1 MKLTLYYYLFY
12 VCLGSG
18 FILSLF
24 TIMAYMNC
32 IGLKIK
38 KGKNFRSGTILLT
51 NTILYFIFGFYVN
64 QLIKKEEELRNKK
77 KENLSLFEM
86 PELPSIN

>member
-51 NTILYFIFGFYVN
+51 NTILYFLCAYYFNSKI
-64 QLIKKEEELRNKK
+64 LKEKELNNRKNN
-77 KENLSLFEM
+77 ELQYFEM
-86 PELPSIN
+86 PELRSIN